1 MKQALKHVTLLI
13 AIVTVAMAFGCAKKP
28 VSEALPTDTPAATTT
43 SASDSGQD
51 STFSSQSVSDVDT
64 PRVPTALQRVHFEFD
79 SYVLDGSAKAALED
93 NATYL
98 KAYADKR
105 VQIEGHCDERGSDE
119 YNLVLGEKRAR
130 ATKAYLVTLGID
142 SRRLSVISFGEERP
156 LDPASGEAAW
166 AKNRRA
172 EFVTR

>member
-1 MKQALKHVTLLI
+1 MQKSFSRMILLI
-13 AIVTVAMAFGCAKKP
+13 AVLAMVTAIGCAKQP
-28 VSEALPTDTPAATTT
+28 VSDDGSGSTAAGST
-43 SASDSGQD
+43 SSSGQD
-51 STFSSQSVSDVDT
+51 GTFSSQDVSESSDAN
-64 PRVPTALQRVHFEFD
+64 VPASLQRIHFDFD
-79 SYVLDGSAKAALED
+79 SYVLTGSAKAALED
-93 NATYL
+93 NAAHL
-98 KAYADKR
+98 KANPNKR

-156 LDPASGEAAW
+156 LDPSSTERAW